1 MLYTNI
7 IPFYVIDLSICRYW
21 YPGGLLKTMT
31 LDTSDSY
38 SVYIYRAQYNVM
50 ITVHIVGWSG
60 SSI

>member
-50 ITVHIVGWSG
+50 ITVHIVG
-60 SSI
+60 